1 MRDVDK
7 KKVDPIKD
15 AAIAKAR
22 YQKVRA
28 FLTEAK
34 PTLSLASVS
43 LLDCMMNTVS
53 EAALFCCSTVFV
65 VPLWDISED
74 YLVRV
79 LT

>member
-43 LLDCMMNTVS
+43 LLDCMMNTVKYH
-53 EAALFCCSTVFV
+53 VF
-65 VPLWDISED
+65 
-74 YLVRV
+74 
-79 LT
+79 